1 MSTSI
6 RICSYL
12 LLPLIYLLVNVKI
25 AQLGESFP
33 ITIVTFLPVLLLLFL
48 ERISVKKL
56 MIALGIGAG
65 LTAFNYLFGQSLD
78 ASKYVTST
86 MLFVYIVIII
96 GMVWSIR
103 FKTIS
108 PHNHRKILRFFY
120 LVVGL
125 VVALAAVEMAQIILT
140 GGSSIMESISKYLI
154 YSNSYKVEFHQ
165 IRRQAHDSTLF
176 RTGIFRSG
184 INLNLAQHQTVWY
197 QNP

>member
-1 MSTSI
+1 
-6 RICSYL
+6 
-12 LLPLIYLLVNVKI
+12 
-25 AQLGESFP
+25 
-33 ITIVTFLPVLLLLFL
+33 
-48 ERISVKKL
+48 
-56 MIALGIGAG
+56 MIALRIGADSRR
-65 LTAFNYLFGQSLD
+65 LTTCLVGRWMP
-78 ASKYVTST
+78 SKYVTST

-125 VVALAAVEMAQIILT
+125 VVVLAAVEMAQIILT
-140 GGSSIMESISKYLI
+140 GGSSIMESISEISDLQQRLCA
-154 YSNSYKVEFHQ
+154 EFHQ

-197 QNP
+197 QNA

>member
-108 PHNHRKILRFFY
+108 PHNHRKILRFFIWWSGWWWRWRRWRWRK
-120 LVVGL
+120 L
-125 VVALAAVEMAQIILT
+125 
-140 GGSSIMESISKYLI
+140 SSPRQQYYGIDFEISDLQQQLCA
-154 YSNSYKVEFHQ
+154 EFHQ

-197 QNP
+197 QNA